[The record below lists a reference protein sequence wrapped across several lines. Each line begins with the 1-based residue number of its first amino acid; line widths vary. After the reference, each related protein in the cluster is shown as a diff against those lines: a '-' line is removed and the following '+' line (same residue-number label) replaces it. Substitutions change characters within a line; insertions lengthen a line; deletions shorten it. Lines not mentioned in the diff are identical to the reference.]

1 MELFIRPVEP
11 EDSQNLLIL
20 LAQLTKESTTFM
32 VMQDLSVVSAMSEAN
47 SIAYMQSTTNNIMLV
62 VSDENDNLYGL
73 ASAVSGIDGDRAEI
87 GVAVLA
93 QYQGNGLAQA
103 LIEELLV
110 WAQDYS
116 SVVALEL
123 SVQLHNEAAIH
134 IYEKYGFNWVEGTEK
149 TIQNTAGEDVVTKDM
164 SFTV

>member
-32 VMQDLSVVSAMSEAN
+32 IMQDLSVVSAMSEAN
-47 SIAYMQSTTNNIMLV
+47 SIAYMQSTTNNVMLV
-62 VSDENDNLYGL
+62 VADENDNLYGL
-73 ASAVSGIDGDRAEI
+73 ASAVSGLEGDRAEI

-103 LIEELLV
+103 LVEELLA
-110 WAQDYS
+110 WATDYS
-116 SVVALEL
+116 SVSALEL
-123 SVQLHNEAAIH
+123 TVQLHNEAAVH
-134 IYEKYGFNWVEGTEK
+134 IYEKYGFTWVEGTDKIIE
-149 TIQNTAGEDVVTKDM
+149 NTAGEEVRTKDM
-164 SFTV
+164 VLTV